1 MNDVADAAIPE
12 GASPETGGIANP
24 PVIILIEP
32 QLGENIGKAARAM
45 LNCGLVDLR
54 LVRPRDGWPSAAA
67 TANASGA
74 DIVVDNAKLFD
85 REEDALADLNRVYVT
100 TARTRDAIKP
110 VFTPRGLAPELRAN
124 VARGEKVGVLFGPER
139 TGVRNEHV
147 SMADAVI
154 TVPLNPGFTSLNL
167 AQAVL
172 LIGYEWW
179 QAGVAVPEYQMLM
192 NDTFPATRDE
202 IELMFG
208 HLETELDQSGFFR
221 VEAKKPPMMRNIR
234 NIFNR
239 SNLTHQ
245 EVQTV
250 RGMIVAMC
258 GAKHRKKS

>member
-1 MNDVADAAIPE
+1 MSDAIGA
-12 GASPETGGIANP
+12 ASPETGGVANP

-54 LVRPRDGWPSAAA
+54 LVRPRDGWPNERA
-67 TANASGA
+67 TANAAGA
-74 DIVVDNAKLFD
+74 DIVIDNAKVFESD
-85 REEDALADLNRVYVT
+85 EEAVADLNRLYIT

-110 VFTPRGLAPELRAN
+110 VFTPKGLAPELRSV
-124 VARGEKVGVLFGPER
+124 VAKGEKVGVMFGPER
-139 TGVRNEHV
+139 TGVRNEHIA
-147 SMADAVI
+147 MGDAVV

-179 QAGVAVPEYQMLM
+179 QAGVDVPDYQMLM
-192 NDTFPATRDE
+192 NDTFPATKEDMERLFE
-202 IELMFG
+202 
-208 HLETELDQSGFFR
+208 HLEAELDASGFYR
-221 VEAKKPPMMRNIR
+221 VAAKRPNMARNIR

-245 EVQTV
+245 EVQTL
-250 RGMIVAMC
+250 RGMIVAMR
-258 GAKHRKKS
+258 GGKYKPKD

>member
-1 MNDVADAAIPE
+1 MSDVADAAMPD
-12 GASPETGGIANP
+12 GARPETGGIANP

-32 QLGENIGKAARAM
+32 QLGDNIGKAARAM

-54 LVRPRDGWPSAAA
+54 LVRPRDGWPNDRA

-74 DIVVDNAKLFD
+74 DIVIDNTKVFE

-110 VFTPRGLAPELRAN
+110 VFTPKGLAPEMRAN
-124 VARGEKVGVLFGPER
+124 VAQGEKVGVMFGPER
-139 TGVRNEHV
+139 TGVRNEHI
-147 SMADAVI
+147 SMADAVV

-179 QAGVAVPEYQMLM
+179 QAGVDVPDYQMMM

-202 IELMFG
+202 LDRLFE
-208 HLETELDQSGFFR
+208 HLEAELDNSGFFR
-221 VEAKKPPMMRNIR
+221 VEAKRPNMARNIR

-239 SNLTHQ
+239 ANLTHQ
-245 EVQTV
+245 EVQTL
-250 RGMIVAMC
+250 RGIIVAM
-258 GAKHRKKS
+258 GGGKHKP